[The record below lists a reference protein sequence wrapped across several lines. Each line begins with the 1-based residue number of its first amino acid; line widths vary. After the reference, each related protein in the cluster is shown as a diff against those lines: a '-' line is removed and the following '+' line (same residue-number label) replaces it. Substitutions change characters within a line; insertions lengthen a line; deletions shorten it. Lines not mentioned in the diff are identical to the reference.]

1 MLGSGLQKSFKLK
14 QKYMYVNPLL
24 FKFFH
29 NGKKLF
35 IGETLVC
42 VFLEKK
48 CLLLIIKIFMS
59 DVKFK
64 VQTLEPLVK

>member
-1 MLGSGLQKSFKLK
+1 
-14 QKYMYVNPLL
+14 MYVNALL

-35 IGETLVC
+35 IGETLILVC